1 VAVTRWGKKVTALP
15 LIEMLVWQR
24 ERRTD
29 QAAMRNGAQPKP
41 RLNVTG

>member
-29 QAAMRNGAQPKP
+29 QSRNAQ
-41 RLNVTG
+41 RRATEASS